1 MDNLLSWF
9 RLKSTPGIG
18 NHLIKRLIDRFDS
31 PEAVFDA
38 PMEALLI
45 VDGMSKRLVKGLIG
59 HRLPESCAAELDETL
74 ARGYQ
79 VISLTDAA
87 YPALLRQI
95 PDPPPFL
102 YIHGHLEPDS
112 ANIAVVGSR
121 NATNY
126 GITTTRRL
134 ASDLARRGLVVVS
147 GMARGIDTAAHS
159 GALAGGGQTYAILGG
174 GLERIYPPENRPMFD
189 RIAENGAV
197 ISEFPL
203 KTGPDAFNFPARN
216 RIISGMSLGTIIVEA
231 SKRSGS
237 LITARLA
244 AEQGRE
250 VYTVPGSIHSFKSS
264 GTHGLIKDGAT
275 LVEHAQDV
283 IDELSYVLP
292 QPPAKPERDPGD
304 SPPLSSE
311 EQTVCR
317 ILGPYPTHIDDL
329 VRKLSV
335 EPGKLASVLLNLELK
350 GLVEQSPGKLFSIK
364 VRS

>member
-1 MDNLLSWF
+1 MDDLLSWF

-31 PEAVFDA
+31 PGAVFDA
-38 PMEALLI
+38 PKESLLN
-45 VDGMSKRLVKGLIG
+45 VDGMSQRLVRSLRD
-59 HRLPESCAAELDETL
+59 HSLPQNCTADLEETL
-74 ARGYQ
+74 ARGYR
-79 VISLTDAA
+79 VVPMTDAA
-87 YPALLRQI
+87 YPPLLRQI
-95 PDPPPFL
+95 PDPPP
-102 YIHGHLEPDS
+102 YVYVHGRLEPKS

-121 NATNY
+121 IATDY

-134 ASDLARRGLVVVS
+134 SSDLARRGLVVVS
-147 GMARGIDTAAHS
+147 GMARGIDTAAHR
-159 GALAGGGQTYAILGG
+159 GALAGGGPTYAVLGS
-174 GLERIYPPENRPMFD
+174 GLERVYPPENRPIFEQ
-189 RIAENGAV
+189 IAENGAV

-203 KTGPDAFNFPARN
+203 KTGPEAFNFPARN

-250 VYTVPGSIHSFKSS
+250 VYAVPGSIHSFKSS
-264 GTHGLIKDGAT
+264 GTHGLIKEGAK

-283 IDELSYVLP
+283 MDELSHILP
-292 QPPAKPERDPGD
+292 EVREHPRSEAGKQP
-304 SPPLSSE
+304 SLSSE
-311 EQTVCR
+311 EQEVCR
-317 ILGPYPTHIDDL
+317 LLGPYPIHIDDL

-350 GLVEQSPGKLFSIK
+350 GMVEQTPGKLFSIK